1 MEFANVLRHVD
12 LPFSVLA
19 LDSRL
24 RFSNRPR
31 RRSRGSFQPRRE
43 LQFSRNPH
51 VHATGQFGWDGLPWP
66 QPCYP
71 KREYPKFRNF
81 KRFDSW
87 HPQKEH
93 PRHKGATAMLRPL
106 ILLLALTSLPFAWD
120 ISRAQGDETKIIA
133 LENLWNQMQI
143 NHEADAM
150 GKMLDSDFVLT
161 DYDGTVMT
169 KGQFLASIRHT
180 STQLTIEVSEDM
192 KLHRHGDTVIVTGST
207 HEKGTEK
214 GKPFVHRGRFTDT
227 WIKKDGQWLCVASQL
242 SLLNR

>member
-1 MEFANVLRHVD
+1 MEFANVLRHD
-12 LPFSVLA
+12 RLPFSILA
-19 LDSRL
+19 LDSSL

-31 RRSRGSFQPRRE
+31 RCSRGSFLPRRE

-51 VHATGQFGWDGLPWP
+51 VHATGQFGWAGWSER
-66 QPCYP
+66 CCP
-71 KREYPKFRNF
+71 KRDDSKFGNT
-81 KRFDSW
+81 KQFDSW
-87 HPQKEH
+87 HPQEEH

-106 ILLLALTSLPFAWD
+106 ILLLVLASLPFTQD
-120 ISRAQGDETKIIA
+120 TSSAQGDETKIIA
-133 LENLWNQMQI
+133 LENLWNQVQI

-169 KGQFLASIRHT
+169 KGQFLASIRDN
-180 STQLTIEVSEDM
+180 STQLSAEVSEDM
-192 KLHRHGDTVIVTGST
+192 KLHRHGDTVVVTGST
-207 HEKGTEK
+207 HEKGSDK

-242 SLLNR
+242 TLLSK